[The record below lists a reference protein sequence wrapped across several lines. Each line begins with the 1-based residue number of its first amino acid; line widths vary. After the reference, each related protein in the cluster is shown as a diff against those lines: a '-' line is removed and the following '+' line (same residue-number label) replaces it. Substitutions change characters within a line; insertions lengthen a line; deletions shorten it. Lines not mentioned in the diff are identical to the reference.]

1 MVPMGATSG
10 LRGRRPWRLVSRA
23 VGEARAPRRL
33 RRSRAALVCVIA
45 AVALVVSTVPPA
57 GAYPPN
63 PKDCAQTG
71 VGRRG
76 FRKKSKFRAGNRF
89 LIRGVEGC
97 FPPSAPLDVFLDGVL
112 LKADEPAKSDGSYR
126 IVAKIPKDTPSGFP
140 NVSVTDGTTTYVQN
154 IKVKNTSTS
163 ASAIRNE
170 RRASLQT
177 IGLAVP
183 LALLLAFAA
192 WLFVL
197 VPRRRRRPERPERVR
212 RRRGSTNDVP
222 RIDGSGFVPARV
234 GVGADDDP
242 SVEETAD

>member
-1 MVPMGATSG
+1 M
-10 LRGRRPWRLVSRA
+10 
-23 VGEARAPRRL
+23 GEARAPRRL

-57 GAYPPN
+57 AAYPPN

-97 FPPSAPLDVFLDGVL
+97 FPPGAPLDVFLDGVL
-112 LKADEPAKSDGSYR
+112 LKADEPAKSDGSYK

-140 NVSVTDGTTTYVQN
+140 NVSATDGTTTYVQN
-154 IKVKNTSTS
+154 IKVKNTS

-212 RRRGSTNDVP
+212 RRRGSTTDVP